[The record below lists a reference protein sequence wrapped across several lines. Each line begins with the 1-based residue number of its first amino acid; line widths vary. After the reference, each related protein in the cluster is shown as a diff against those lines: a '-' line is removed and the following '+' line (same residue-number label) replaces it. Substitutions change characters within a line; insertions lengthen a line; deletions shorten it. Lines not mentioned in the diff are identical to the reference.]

1 MCFKTFTGDFR
12 SFMGFSPKPHNSK
25 LQDRAE
31 DISFEEVKVE
41 TKEQQTKEQPKIDEP
56 ARAKQIAKAIDERV
70 SELVKKSPS
79 SGLLYITAFI
89 AGANWADEHPRSN
102 YNDRTAW
109 IAAQHEEVQ
118 RLVKGAS
125 ISKDYLFEAILFATF
140 ADGAMWA
147 NDNPA
152 PTL

>member
-1 MCFKTFTGDFR
+1 MCFKTFAGDFR

-31 DISFEEVKVE
+31 DISFEEVKE
-41 TKEQQTKEQPKIDEP
+41 ETKEQPKIDEK
-56 ARAKQIAKAIDERV
+56 ARTKQIADAVDARL
-70 SELVKKSPS
+70 SDLVKKNPMA
-79 SGLLYITAFI
+79 GLMYITSFI
-89 AGANWADEHPRSN
+89 TGANWADEHPLSN

-109 IAAQHEEVQ
+109 LEAQHDEVQ
-118 RLVKGAS
+118 KLVKGAS
-125 ISKDYLFEAILFATF
+125 IKDHLFEAVLFATF

>member
-1 MCFKTFTGDFR
+1 MCFNPFSGSHWSFFGSEPKT
-12 SFMGFSPKPHNSK
+12 KNSK

-31 DISFEEVKVE
+31 DISFEEVKE
-41 TKEQQTKEQPKIDEP
+41 STTEQPKIDEK
-56 ARAKQIAKAIDERV
+56 ARAKQIADAVDARL
-70 SELVKKSPS
+70 SDLVQKNPMA
-79 SGLLYITAFI
+79 GLMYVTSFIT
-89 AGANWADEHPRSN
+89 GANWADEHPLSN

-109 IAAQHEEVQ
+109 LEAQHDEVQ
-118 RLVKGAS
+118 KLVKRAS
-125 ISKDYLFEAILFATF
+125 INDRLFETILFATF